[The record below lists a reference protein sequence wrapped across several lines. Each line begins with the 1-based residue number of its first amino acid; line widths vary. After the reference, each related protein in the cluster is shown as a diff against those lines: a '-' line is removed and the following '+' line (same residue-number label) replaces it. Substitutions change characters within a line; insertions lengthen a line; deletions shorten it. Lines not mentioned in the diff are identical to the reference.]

1 MVTCFINV
9 STVYLYSHCSNT
21 ETWLQDWNRDQST
34 GLLHTSRNINL
45 GPHLKTKTIVNI
57 YLTLMTLCVIGQSKV
72 QGIEN
77 SRAGDVVV
85 AAVAARQVKANYIFR
100 TYPNKSSRRH

>member
-1 MVTCFINV
+1 
-9 STVYLYSHCSNT
+9 
-21 ETWLQDWNRDQST
+21 
-34 GLLHTSRNINL
+34 
-45 GPHLKTKTIVNI
+45 
-57 YLTLMTLCVIGQSKV
+57 MTLCVIGQSKV

-100 TYPNKSSRRH
+100 TYPDKSSRRR